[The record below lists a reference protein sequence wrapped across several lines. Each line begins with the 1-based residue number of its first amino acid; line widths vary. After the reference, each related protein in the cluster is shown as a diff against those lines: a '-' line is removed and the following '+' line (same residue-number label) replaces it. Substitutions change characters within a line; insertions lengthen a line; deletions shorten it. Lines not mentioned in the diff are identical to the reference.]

1 MSDKSI
7 FKSCPSCHES
17 WESREKFLADAS
29 LKLVGYQVHFK
40 NLEEGLFLFNHI
52 SCKSTISIPSG
63 RFSSLYNGPIFTKN
77 MVGKDGCPDH
87 CLSKTNLQSC
97 PAECEC
103 NYVREIIQIIKAW
116 DKKNNKD
123 TESLDIKSENYYDE

>member
-1 MSDKSI
+1 M
-7 FKSCPSCHES
+7 
-17 WESREKFLADAS
+17 A
-29 LKLVGYQVHFK
+29 G
-40 NLEEGLFLFNHI
+40 
-52 SCKSTISIPSG
+52 T
-63 RFSSLYNGPIFTKN
+63 
-77 MVGKDGCPDH
+77 DGCPDH